1 MSGIV
6 YLVGAGPGDPKLLT
20 VKGREC
26 LERADVVFYDAL
38 ANPVLLDLAPDS
50 AERYYV
56 GKRSAAH
63 AVPQEEMNERLVE
76 AAAAGKTV
84 VRLKG
89 GDPFIFGRGG
99 EEAQRLREAGVT
111 FEIVPGIPSPIAGPA
126 YAGIP
131 LTHRDHASSVAFVTG
146 HERAEKTEDT
156 VDLAAIG
163 AAVDTVAILMGTARL
178 AGIVD
183 DLVRGGRSEDTPV
196 ALVQWG
202 TRPYQKTLVS
212 TLSSVVA
219 DVAEAGVGSPAII
232 LVGDVVGLRDEL
244 AWFDT
249 KPLFGKRIIVT
260 RAREQSSSLVSLL
273 SDGGAEVI
281 EFPTIRTEA
290 IADPAPLDEGLRNL
304 ADDDWVV
311 FTSANSVRYVWDRF
325 DALALDTRALGGVSV
340 AAIGPATEAALG
352 TRGIRPEFVA
362 TRSRS
367 EGVVEDIGDVDGTRI
382 LVPRAEGGRE
392 ELVSGLRAAGA
403 TVTAVTAYRTVPDT
417 GDAARVAELLTDGG
431 IDAVTFTSGSSV
443 QNFLAALPGDTAAG
457 SLDDVCV
464 AVIGPVTAEAARG
477 RELTVTV
484 EAEAATVESLA
495 DALVGHFGVALTAE

>member
-1 MSGIV
+1 MSGVV

-26 LERADVVFYDAL
+26 LERADIVFYDAL
-38 ANPVLLDLAPDS
+38 ANPVLLDLAPPN
-50 AERYYV
+50 AERLYV

-146 HERAEKTEDT
+146 HERAEKTDDT

-183 DLVRGGRSEDTPV
+183 DLTRGGRAADTPV
-196 ALVQWG
+196 ALVRWG
-202 TRPYQKTLVS
+202 TRPNQRTLVS
-212 TLSSVVA
+212 TLASVVA
-219 DVAEAGVGSPAII
+219 DVAAAGMGSPAII

-249 KPLFGKRIIVT
+249 KPLFGKRVVVT
-260 RAREQSSSLVSLL
+260 RAREQASSLVSLL
-273 SDGGAEVI
+273 TDAGAEVI
-281 EFPTIRTEA
+281 EFPTIQTEPAEDRAALDAA
-290 IADPAPLDEGLRNL
+290 IGEAHTYGWML
-304 ADDDWVV
+304 
-311 FTSANSVRYVWDRF
+311 FTSANSVRYVWERI
-325 DALALDTRALGGVSV
+325 DALGKDSRALGDVRVG
-340 AAIGPATEAALG
+340 AIGPATEAALAA
-352 TRGIRPEFVA
+352 RGIRPAFVA

-367 EGVVEDIGDVDGTRI
+367 EGVVEDIGDVDGVSI
-382 LVPRAEGGRE
+382 LIPRAEGGRD
-392 ELVSGLRAAGA
+392 ELVVGLRAAGA
-403 TVTAVTAYRTVPDT
+403 TVAPVTAYRTVPDST
-417 GDAARVAELLTDGG
+417 GAERVAELLADGE
-431 IDAVTFTSGSSV
+431 IDAVTFTSGSTV
-443 QNFLAALPGDTAAG
+443 ENFMAALPEGTG
-457 SLDDVCV
+457 RPLLNDVCM
-464 AVIGPVTAEAARG
+464 AVIGPVTAEAARAHG
-477 RELTVTV
+477 LTAAV
-484 EAEAATVESLA
+484 EAEAATVESLSE
-495 DALVGHFGVALTAE
+495 ALVGYFSATPGT